1 MAFMEWS
8 RMNRCNYHKI
18 LIENGQCKE
27 ETAAIHFPL
36 IQRNKDTI
44 MRCSMQIHMNE
55 IKRMAIKHGLFKCPI
70 VAITLE
76 QCMHHIRQDFYI
88 LRATNEIL
96 IDLIAVKIIGIQS
109 VLTLRP
115 LSS

>member
-1 MAFMEWS
+1 
-8 RMNRCNYHKI
+8 MNCCNYHKI

-36 IQRNKDTI
+36 IQRNKHTI

-55 IKRMAIKHGLFKCPI
+55 IKRMAIKLGLFKCPI
-70 VAITLE
+70 AAITLE
-76 QCMHHIRQDFYI
+76 QCMHHIRQSLYI
-88 LRATNEIL
+88 QKPAKQIL